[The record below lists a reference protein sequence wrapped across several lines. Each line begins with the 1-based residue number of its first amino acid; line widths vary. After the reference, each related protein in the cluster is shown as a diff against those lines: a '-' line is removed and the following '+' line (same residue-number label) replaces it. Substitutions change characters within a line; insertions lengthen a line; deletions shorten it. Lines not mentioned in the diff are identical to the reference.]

1 MCDIEPRQICGG
13 LNLTDGK
20 LDIELESNLQP
31 DLCRKLRHAAEYID
45 RNLRNRLTLAE
56 IAAEVDLN
64 PQYFARVFKKAVG
77 QAPHQ
82 YILEKRVERAKALLK
97 TSELSLVEIAL
108 QVGIATQ
115 SHFTTV
121 FHRLTGMTP
130 REFREK

>member
-1 MCDIEPRQICGG
+1 MSAD
-13 LNLTDGK
+13 K
-20 LDIELESNLQP
+20 LSPELETNLPP
-31 DLCRKLRHAAEYID
+31 DLCRKLRVSIDYID

-56 IAAEVDLN
+56 IAAQVDMN
-64 PQYFARVFKKAVG
+64 PQYFARTFRKAVG

-82 YILEKRVERAKALLK
+82 YILEKRVERAKVLLTK
-97 TSELSLVEIAL
+97 IELSLGEVAS

-121 FHRLTGMTP
+121 FHRATGMTP

>member
-1 MCDIEPRQICGG
+1 
-13 LNLTDGK
+13 LTDGK

-31 DLCRKLRHAAEYID
+31 DVCRKLRHAAEYID

-56 IAAEVDLN
+56 IAAEIDLN
-64 PQYFARVFKKAVG
+64 PQYFARVFKRAVG

-82 YILEKRVERAKALLK
+82 YILDKRVERAKALLK
-97 TSELSLVEIAL
+97 TSDLSLVEIASR
-108 QVGIATQ
+108 VGIATQ

-121 FHRLTGMTP
+121 FHRVTGMTP

>member
-1 MCDIEPRQICGG
+1 VRA
-13 LNLTDGK
+13 LNLIDAT
-20 LDIELESNLQP
+20 LDIEFESNLQP
-31 DLCRKLRHAAEYID
+31 DVCRKLRHAAEYID

-64 PQYFARVFKKAVG
+64 PHYFARVFKKTLG
-77 QAPHQ
+77 QPPHK
-82 YILEKRVERAKALLK
+82 YILDKRVERAKALLK
-97 TSELSLVEIAL
+97 TTEMSLVEIAS

-121 FHRLTGMTP
+121 FHRVTGMTP

>member
-1 MCDIEPRQICGG
+1 
-13 LNLTDGK
+13 LTDGK
-20 LDIELESNLQP
+20 PDLELESNLQP
-31 DLCRKLRHAAEYID
+31 DLCRKMRLAAEYID

-64 PQYFARVFKKAVG
+64 PHYFARVFKKGVG
-77 QAPHQ
+77 QSPHQ
-82 YILEKRVERAKALLK
+82 YILEKRVERAKVLLK
-97 TSELSLVEIAL
+97 TTELSLVEIAS

-121 FHRLTGMTP
+121 FHRVTGVTP